1 MSCSKENDH
10 DGVKCVPCSTLDKS
24 AILSNSEVETR
35 LDSMSLSPTWKL
47 VQPSS
52 PPKSQQGDNDGDGKE
67 QQLLVNKKPK
77 TDNNDTNPTTT
88 IYPTTCPCITRSF
101 VAKNFQ
107 AAIQAINDMG
117 VIAEREGHHPNFHLT
132 NYRNVDVVIYTH
144 NVQGIT
150 VNDLIL
156 AQLFDK
162 EVKIVYS
169 PKWLKSN
176 PHVKDSATSTTA
188 AAKS

>member
-1 MSCSKENDH
+1 MSCSKDNT
-10 DGVKCVPCSTLDKS
+10 DGVQCVPCSTLDKS
-24 AILSNSEVETR
+24 AILSSTEVETR

-52 PPKSQQGDNDGDGKE
+52 PPKSQQGDDDGDEKE
-67 QQLLVNKKPK
+67 QQLSANKKPK
-77 TDNNDTNPTTT
+77 TGNDDTNPTTT
-88 IYPTTCPCITRSF
+88 IYPDTCPCITRSF
-101 VAKNFQ
+101 IAKNFKV
-107 AAIQAINDMG
+107 ALQAINDMG

-162 EVKIVYS
+162 EMKIVYS